1 MNRDYLPIKLCNLI
15 PRDIDY
21 LVRMIVSYALEECKS
36 QKTWSQ
42 PHEPHPHPTPRQKNE
57 YSWDQYR
64 YDLFHT

>member
-42 PHEPHPHPTPRQKNE
+42 PHEPHPTPRQKNE